1 MVKKNVKTDRTSV
14 DTEGT
19 DYLEKRLFPDLTR
32 RDNTL
37 SDPVLI
43 TLLKNN
49 SSQGLEEIYRKYHDP
64 LCIYALKYINSLQD
78 AQDVV
83 QNVFVSLL
91 TKNWTDFNGSLR
103 PYLFAAVAKAAL
115 KQLRNTGRVRFYDI
129 EQGLSLFEDEENFY
143 EIFNN
148 NALSQRLF
156 SEIEKLPPKSREV
169 FTQIAINR
177 NRYKL
182 VAKQLNISVNSVKTH
197 YSRALAKL
205 KVFSKNIKLLFF
217 A

>member
-1 MVKKNVKTDRTSV
+1 MTSSRV
-14 DTEGT
+14 S
-19 DYLEKRLFPDLTR
+19 LSSRTR
-32 RDNTL
+32 RIST
-37 SDPVLI
+37 
-43 TLLKNN
+43 
-49 SSQGLEEIYRKYHDP
+49 KY
-64 LCIYALKYINSLQD
+64 S
-78 AQDVV
+78 
-83 QNVFVSLL
+83 
-91 TKNWTDFNGSLR
+91 TT
-103 PYLFAAVAKAAL
+103 
-115 KQLRNTGRVRFYDI
+115 T
-129 EQGLSLFEDEENFY
+129 
-143 EIFNN
+143 
-148 NALSQRLF
+148 LSQRLF

>member
-14 DTEGT
+14 DTEET
-19 DYLEKRLFPDLTR
+19 DHLKKRLFPDLTR

-49 SSQGLEEIYRKYHDP
+49 SSQGLEETYRKYHDP

-129 EQGLSLFEDEENFY
+129 EQDLSLFEDEENFY